1 MAGSESG
8 MHRQEASMRKGTL
21 TLALL
26 FIVLGQSFGQT
37 RQPVLRVAPFS
48 GAGVGASE
56 ASTMERLVASYIVEL
71 KAFRVIDA
79 RGQELALSEAE
90 AALNLGSASA
100 VAAPLAA
107 DYIVGGTLGKIGDVY
122 VFALD
127 STKVSSGEKLSVSD
141 TAVSLSDIV
150 LRSRELTRSLFGRK
164 DMSPASHGMP
174 IAADG
179 QSAAA
184 TASMP
189 TSPPASTPGPSTPNW
204 KPSPRIADIA
214 ASWRGDKGL
223 ETVRVF
229 QNGTGL
235 AVLTGG
241 GTLKLRISIKED
253 VIEVMQDQ
261 PNDPVLYRSPFISFE
276 TARRIAAQ
284 ARPMRWIFRLD
295 SAGQSLF
302 GTKESIAISGSGPD
316 IQVDNNYVREASWS
330 RISR

>member
-1 MAGSESG
+1 
-8 MHRQEASMRKGTL
+8 MRKGTL
-21 TLALL
+21 AIALL
-26 FIVLGQSFGQT
+26 FIALGQSFGQT

-79 RGQELALSEAE
+79 QGQELALSETE

-100 VAAPLAA
+100 VAAPLSA
-107 DYIVGGTLGKIGDVY
+107 DYIVSGTLGKIGDIY
-122 VFALD
+122 VFTLD
-127 STKVSSGEKLSVSD
+127 TTKVSSGEKLSVSD

-164 DMSPASHGMP
+164 DATTASYGMPVTADGQPTATTASTPTSSPASQP
-174 IAADG
+174 E
-179 QSAAA
+179 Q
-184 TASMP
+184 
-189 TSPPASTPGPSTPNW
+189 STPTW
-204 KPSPRIADIA
+204 KPSPRIADMA
-214 ASWRGDKGL
+214 GSWRGDKGL

-241 GTLKLRISIKED
+241 GTLKLRISISSG
-253 VIEVMQDQ
+253 VIEVIQDQ
-261 PNDPVLYRSPFISFE
+261 PNDPTLYRSPSVSFDM
-276 TARRIAAQ
+276 ARRIAAQ
-284 ARPMRWIFRLD
+284 ARPMRWIFRMD
-295 SAGQSLF
+295 SAGQLLL

-316 IQVDNNYVREASWS
+316 IQVDNTYVREASWS